1 MRRPVGP
8 RAVSPVS
15 VMRDRKAP
23 GQLRRKQVNI
33 TMSDTNGQKARFAPN
48 LLGGQTALVTGASS
62 GLGRHFAMTLAG
74 SGAKV
79 ALVARR
85 VERLEELAETIR
97 ANGGEAVAVGLDVSD
112 PDATAAAF
120 DQIEKALGVA
130 TIVVNNAGITSSS
143 KFIDMPEAEW
153 RGVLDV
159 NLDGVFRTG
168 QEAARRMVQAGTGG
182 TIINIASI
190 LGQMVL
196 RRLVAYTASKAAVIQ
211 LTKAMALELV
221 RDDIRVNAIAP
232 GYISTEMNSD
242 FLTGEQG
249 QKLLA
254 KVPMRRAGDPR
265 ELDGA
270 LLLLASDL
278 GSYMTGTVV
287 TVDGGSLLSLR

>member
-1 MRRPVGP
+1 
-8 RAVSPVS
+8 
-15 VMRDRKAP
+15 
-23 GQLRRKQVNI
+23 
-33 TMSDTNGQKARFAPN
+33 MSDMNGQKPGFAPN

-74 SGAKV
+74 AGAKV

-112 PDATAAAF
+112 PDATPAAF

-190 LGQMVL
+190 LGKMVL

-242 FLTGEQG
+242 FLTSEQG

-254 KVPMRRAGDPR
+254 KVPMGRAGDPR

>member
-1 MRRPVGP
+1 
-8 RAVSPVS
+8 
-15 VMRDRKAP
+15 
-23 GQLRRKQVNI
+23 
-33 TMSDTNGQKARFAPN
+33 MSEPESHTTRFAPD
-48 LLGGQTALVTGASS
+48 LLRGRTALVTGASS
-62 GLGRHFAMTLAG
+62 GLGRHFAVTLAG
-74 SGAKV
+74 AGARV
-79 ALVARR
+79 ALAARR
-85 VERLEELAETIR
+85 VERLEELAGEIR
-97 ANGGEAVAVGLDVSD
+97 AQDGDAIAVALDVAD
-112 PDATAAAF
+112 PDGTKAAF
-120 DQIEKALGVA
+120 DQIESALGVA

-143 KFIDMPEAEW
+143 KFVDMPEAEW

-168 QEAARRMVQAGTGG
+168 QEAARRMIAAGTGG
-182 TIINIASI
+182 SIINIASI

-221 RDDIRVNAIAP
+221 RDNIRVNALAP
-232 GYISTEMNSD
+232 GYISTEMNSE
-242 FLTGEQG
+242 FLTSEPG

-254 KVPMRRAGDPR
+254 NVPMGRAGAPH

>member
-1 MRRPVGP
+1 
-8 RAVSPVS
+8 
-15 VMRDRKAP
+15 
-23 GQLRRKQVNI
+23 
-33 TMSDTNGQKARFAPN
+33 MSEPEVHSTGFATE
-48 LLGGQTALVTGASS
+48 LLHGRTALVTGASS
-62 GLGRHFAMTLAG
+62 GLGRHFALTLADA
-74 SGAKV
+74 GARV
-79 ALVARR
+79 ALAARR
-85 VERLEELAETIR
+85 VERLEELAHEIC
-97 ANGGEAVAVGLDVSD
+97 AKGGQAATVALDVV
-112 PDATAAAF
+112 DADGTKAAF
-120 DQIEKALGVA
+120 DQIESALGVA

-143 KFIDMPEAEW
+143 KFIDMPEKEW
-153 RGVLDV
+153 RDVLDV

-168 QEAARRMVQAGTGG
+168 QEAARRMIEAGTGG
-182 TIINIASI
+182 SIINIASI

-221 RDDIRVNAIAP
+221 RDGIRVNALAP
-232 GYISTEMNSD
+232 GYISTEMNAE
-242 FLTGEQG
+242 FLTSEQG

-254 KVPMRRAGDPR
+254 KVPMGRAGAPH

>member
-1 MRRPVGP
+1 MGEQ
-8 RAVSPVS
+8 
-15 VMRDRKAP
+15 DRHTA
-23 GQLRRKQVNI
+23 GFR
-33 TMSDTNGQKARFAPN
+33 PN
-48 LLGGQTALVTGASS
+48 LLAGRTALVTGASS

-74 SGAKV
+74 AGAKV
-79 ALVARR
+79 ALAARR
-85 VERLEELAETIR
+85 VERLEELAEAIR
-97 ANGGEAVAVGLDVSD
+97 AGGGEAVAVGLDVAE

-120 DQIEKALGVA
+120 DSIEKALGVA

-143 KFIDMPEAEW
+143 KFIDMPEEEW

-168 QEAARRMVQAGTGG
+168 QEAARRMVRAGTGG

-242 FLTGEQG
+242 FLTSEAGE
-249 QKLLA
+249 KLLA
-254 KVPMRRAGDPR
+254 KVPMGRAGEPC

-278 GSYMTGTVV
+278 GSYMTGTVI

>member
-1 MRRPVGP
+1 MGEQ
-8 RAVSPVS
+8 
-15 VMRDRKAP
+15 DRHTA
-23 GQLRRKQVNI
+23 GFQ
-33 TMSDTNGQKARFAPN
+33 PN
-48 LLGGQTALVTGASS
+48 LLAGRTALVTGASS
-62 GLGRHFAMTLAG
+62 GLGRHFAITLAG
-74 SGAKV
+74 TGAKV
-79 ALVARR
+79 ALAARR
-85 VERLEELAETIR
+85 VERLEELAEAIR
-97 ANGGEAVAVGLDVSD
+97 AGGGEAVAVGLDVAE

-120 DQIEKALGVA
+120 DAIEKDLGVA

-143 KFIDMPEAEW
+143 KFIDMPEEEW
-153 RGVLDV
+153 RSVIDV

-168 QEAARRMVQAGTGG
+168 QEAARRMVRAGTGG

-242 FLTGEQG
+242 FLTSEAGE
-249 QKLLA
+249 KLLA
-254 KVPMRRAGDPR
+254 KVPMGRAGEPC

-278 GSYMTGTVV
+278 GSYMTGTVI

>member
-1 MRRPVGP
+1 MGEQ
-8 RAVSPVS
+8 
-15 VMRDRKAP
+15 DRHTA
-23 GQLRRKQVNI
+23 GFQ
-33 TMSDTNGQKARFAPN
+33 PN
-48 LLGGQTALVTGASS
+48 LLAGRTALVTGASS
-62 GLGRHFAMTLAG
+62 GLGRHFAITLAG
-74 SGAKV
+74 AGAKV
-79 ALVARR
+79 ALAARR
-85 VERLEELAETIR
+85 VERLEELAEAIR
-97 ANGGEAVAVGLDVSD
+97 AGGGEAVAVGLDVAE

-120 DQIEKALGVA
+120 DAIEKDLGVA

-143 KFIDMPEAEW
+143 KFIDMPEEEW
-153 RGVLDV
+153 RSVIDV

-168 QEAARRMVQAGTGG
+168 QEAARRMVRAGTGG

-242 FLTGEQG
+242 FLTSEAGG
-249 QKLLA
+249 KLLA
-254 KVPMRRAGDPR
+254 KVPMGRAGEPC

-278 GSYMTGTVV
+278 GSYMTGTVI